1 MREYILACSC
11 SGVPEKAQTSYKI
24 MFPEREKIPEVY
36 KGKDKIMKLAEQYQ
50 NTNFYRYA
58 QAIAKKNGQ
67 YAHYI
72 KTNDKQDIL
81 ENYNL
86 LNGRRVA

>member
-36 KGKDKIMKLAEQYQ
+36 KGKDKIMEAEILQ
-50 NTNFYRYA
+50 NLCRFFGTIQRKWKYFCIR
-58 QAIAKKNGQ
+58 KKGKV
-67 YAHYI
+67 YSS
-72 KTNDKQDIL
+72 DITFPI
-81 ENYNL
+81 
-86 LNGRRVA
+86 